1 MKKNTL
7 IKVKKNRQ
15 KPRTKASSEILFIML
30 VAIGLIY
37 LAALLTHSS
46 HENPWSGDVALDAS
60 VANLA
65 GIFGAYL
72 SDISLSILGFSAYII
87 PIALSWFGWCVHKSA
102 EQPKSPKTIILIR
115 NFALIVLIAF
125 SSAFLAQNFANM
137 GSSGGY
143 LGISMHDY
151 FGVLFGGASFIVYL
165 GIIMVSFSI
174 VASASWINIFSFTGS
189 TLGAFF
195 ANIQQRRAKA
205 KLNKPEKL
213 KITPKPTERPSVVAK
228 VKAAQVKKIKKA
240 ASSNL
245 FNTTTIAGL
254 PSLDLL
260 DEPVNNTRGFSEQV
274 LENMSRQVE

>member
-1 MKKNTL
+1 MKKNTS

-15 KPRTKASSEILFIML
+15 KPRTKASSEILFITL
-30 VAIGLIY
+30 VAIGLVY

-46 HENPWSGDVALDAS
+46 HENPWSGDVALDTS

-115 NFALIVLIAF
+115 NFALIILIAF
-125 SSAFLAQNFANM
+125 SSAFLAQNFTNM

-151 FGVLFGGASFIVYL
+151 FGVLFGGASLIVYL

-174 VASASWINIFSFTGS
+174 VASASWINIFSSTGS

-195 ANIQQRRAKA
+195 AKIKEKRAKA
-205 KLNKPEKL
+205 KLNKPDKL
-213 KITPKPTERPSVVAK
+213 QITPKPIERPSVVAK
-228 VKAAQVKKIKKA
+228 VKAAQVKK
-240 ASSNL
+240 
-245 FNTTTIAGL
+245 
-254 PSLDLL
+254 
-260 DEPVNNTRGFSEQV
+260 
-274 LENMSRQVE
+274 